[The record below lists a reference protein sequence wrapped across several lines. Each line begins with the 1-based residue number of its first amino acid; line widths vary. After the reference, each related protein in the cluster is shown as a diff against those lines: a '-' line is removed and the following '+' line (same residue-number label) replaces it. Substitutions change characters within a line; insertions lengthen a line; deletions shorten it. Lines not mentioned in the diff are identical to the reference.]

1 VAQEPFDSLT
11 PQARRRLAQGE
22 ADSAA
27 IKREIEQ
34 TRIEMSETI
43 GEIQERLRPEHLLQQ
58 AKDGVRE
65 AATGKVK
72 DIMNSASETAYD
84 AAQKARGYG
93 NNLAWYAREH
103 PIRMAA
109 TAGVIAWW
117 MLRGRGRGSSEQWY
131 GASDTSWD
139 HDEYESMEPS
149 LRDRV
154 SGAASNAKQAV
165 GEYASTARQAVGE
178 YASSARETAGEYAS
192 SARDTVNE
200 YAQSAASS
208 ARTASTQVQ
217 SAARS
222 ASTTVDE
229 FVRDNPLAAGAL
241 ALAIGAAIGLAVRAT
256 EYEDRAM
263 GATRDE
269 TLARARH
276 VANNL
281 KQNVTDKVATYAE
294 DVVSESLLSDPAT
307 SGPPMGRA

>member
-11 PQARRRLAQGE
+11 PEARRQLAKDE
-22 ADSAA
+22 ADSTA

-72 DIMNSASETAYD
+72 NIMNSASETAYD
-84 AAQKARGYG
+84 AAQRARGYG
-93 NNLAWYAREH
+93 NHLAWYAREH
-103 PIRMAA
+103 PIRMAV

-117 MLRGRGRGSSEQWY
+117 VLRGRGRSSDSDQWY

-154 SGAASNAKQAV
+154 SGAASNAKQTV

-178 YASSARETAGEYAS
+178 YASSARETVGEYAS

-208 ARTASTQVQ
+208 ARKASTQVR
-217 SAARS
+217 SAAKS
-222 ASTTVDE
+222 ASTTVDD
-229 FVRDNPLAAGAL
+229 FVHDNPLAAGAL
-241 ALAIGAAIGLAVRAT
+241 ALAVGAAIGLAVRAT

-263 GATRDE
+263 GARRDE

-281 KQNVTDKVATYAE
+281 KRNVTDKVATYAE
-294 DVVSESLLSDPAT
+294 DVVSESLLSDPAA
-307 SGPPMGRA
+307 PPVGRA

>member
-1 VAQEPFDSLT
+1 LT
-11 PQARRRLAQGE
+11 PQARRQLAQGE

-34 TRIEMSETI
+34 TRSEMSETI
-43 GEIQERLRPEHLLQQ
+43 GQIQERLRPEHLLQQ
-58 AKDGVRE
+58 AKDGMRE
-65 AATGKVK
+65 AASGKVK
-72 DIMNSASETAYD
+72 NIMNSASETAYD
-84 AAQKARGYG
+84 AAQRARGYG
-93 NNLAWYAREH
+93 NHLAWYAREH
-103 PIRMAA
+103 PIRLAV

-117 MLRGRGRGSSEQWY
+117 MLRGRGRSSDSDVWY

-154 SGAASNAKQAV
+154 SGAASRQAV
-165 GEYASTARQAVGE
+165 GEYASTAR
-178 YASSARETAGEYAS
+178 ETVGEYAS

-208 ARTASTQVQ
+208 ARKASTQVR

-222 ASTTVDE
+222 ASTTADD

-241 ALAIGAAIGLAVRAT
+241 ALAVGAAIGLAVRAT

-294 DVVSESLLSDPAT
+294 DVVSESLLGDPAA

>member
-1 VAQEPFDSLT
+1 LT
-11 PQARRRLAQGE
+11 PQGRRQPAQD
-22 ADSAA
+22 DSTA
-27 IKREIEQ
+27 IKREIER

-43 GEIQERLRPEHLLQQ
+43 GEIQERLRPDHLLQQ

-72 DIMNSASETAYD
+72 NIMNSASETAYD
-84 AAQKARGYG
+84 AAQRARGYG
-93 NNLAWYAREH
+93 NHLAWYAKEH
-103 PIRMAA
+103 PIRMAV

-117 MLRGRGRGSSEQWY
+117 MMRGRRSQSEQWY

-139 HDEYESMEPS
+139 HDEYEYESMEPS

-165 GEYASTARQAVGE
+165 GEYASTARQTVGE
-178 YASSARETAGEYAS
+178 YASSARETVGEYAS
-192 SARDTVNE
+192 TARETVND
-200 YAQSAASS
+200 YAQSAASR
-208 ARTASTQVQ
+208 ARQASSKVR
-217 SAARS
+217 SAAS
-222 ASTTVDE
+222 NASTTLDD
-229 FVRDNPLAAGAL
+229 FVHDNPLAAGAF

-263 GATRDE
+263 GATRE
-269 TLARARH
+269 RAVARAKH

-294 DVVSESLLSDPAT
+294 DVVSESLLSDPGA
-307 SGPPMGRA
+307 SASPMGRA